1 MARTGRAPLPF
12 SVRLDCET
20 TRRAAL
26 TARKDVIETF
36 FDSRLDLFNRRLRAQ
51 SNRLKSRAVEMLP
64 KQLRTPKGGG
74 ILLLDDE
81 GQDEGK
87 GTERNKSRGERYKE
101 DVEREVERIKIKVGE
116 SSSASRVKL
125 MA

>member
-1 MARTGRAPLPF
+1 M
-12 SVRLDCET
+12 
-20 TRRAAL
+20 
-26 TARKDVIETF
+26 TAKKDVIETF

-125 MA
+125 IA

>member
-1 MARTGRAPLPF
+1 M
-12 SVRLDCET
+12 
-20 TRRAAL
+20 

-87 GTERNKSRGERYKE
+87 GTEGNKSRG
-101 DVEREVERIKIKVGE
+101 EVERIKIKVGE

-125 MA
+125 IA